1 MADLINPDPEVFER
15 RKDTRPKKAPGEA
28 PDERDIFEHI
38 RDIQDPEH
46 PYSLEQLNVVQEG
59 LISLDHTTRLC
70 TCATIAGLCDTILQ
84 TAVSIASSL
93 KLYAHAGMRPR
104 CLGIRQR
111 KCQI

>member
-70 TCATIAGLCDTILQ
+70 TCATTAGLCDTTLQ
-84 TAVSIASSL
+84 TAVSVASSL
-93 KLYAHAGMRPR
+93 ELYARADSRPR
-104 CLGIRQR
+104 CLNSCRP
-111 KCQI
+111 KC